1 MGGEFEILS
10 NPLKTILAEM
20 GFTEPTPIQQ
30 KAMPEILEGSDS
42 LLISATGSGKT
53 EAVILPLFE
62 KLLKIRHEQGRIP
75 RIAILYITPLRALN
89 RDVYRRILPQLGE
102 NLGIRVEVRHGD
114 TTPYQ
119 RAKQAKDP
127 PHVLITTP
135 ETLQAILPAKRMGK
149 HLRHVFAVVL
159 DELHELVDNKRGVQ
173 LSIALERLRER
184 TGTEFQRIG
193 LSATVGN
200 PEIVADFLNPGK
212 PTKILEIV
220 DIKKTKLK
228 VILPQPQVEREYS
241 SRDEDELTPEVR
253 ATLEMIIKV
262 VNDSNGSILLFTN
275 TRAHAETLASRLQT
289 LKAGITHSIHHGS
302 LSKDVRVEAE
312 EAFREGTLDLIVAT
326 SSLELGIDIGYCE
339 KVIQVMSPRQVVRL
353 LQRVGRSGH
362 SIEGVSEGIIIS
374 PDPVDALEAMVIAQR
389 ALRNELEPT
398 RLYKKAY
405 DVLAHQIIGILL
417 DHGKMSFQDIYQI
430 VRRAAPFRDL
440 SSNELFAVIELLQEL
455 KYIWKEGNN
464 KDIASITLG
473 LRRGSHSY
481 YFGTLSTIP
490 SQRKFKV
497 ENIRDRQPIGT
508 LDATFVATHA
518 TPGEIFV
525 MRGHAWK
532 VLRLEH
538 EKQTV
543 VVESLSNPLAAP
555 PSWIGEL
562 IPVPF
567 EVTQEVGQLRA
578 ELARPNTPG
587 TVPSLHTYPVSKE
600 TVQIVEES
608 IKEHSERA
616 VIPTDE
622 TLLIEATDTLV
633 MIHACFG
640 NRTNETLAQLMGALL
655 TARLGESVAVKATAY
670 ALIIQP
676 PRRLSASFI
685 KSVLEEITPE
695 YVEPLLKKALRFT
708 DLYNW
713 RFLHV
718 TTRFGVIKEPFVSYN
733 IPIRKLARI
742 FAGTLIEE
750 EVFNEIFFEKFNI
763 PQAIQVLNSLQ
774 NKKRHIQTLESGH
787 IKSMSPLSQAILLDY
802 SGGSVEIVRP
812 DQPRRVILE
821 IVEKRLL
828 NSKAR
833 LICFWCGQYEAV
845 RTIKTL
851 EDHPKCPFC
860 GSRYLAAVHIGA
872 RDLRRLFNARKHKR
886 EIEDEQNRKLDRAF
900 QSAELVITHGKRAI
914 IALAGVGIGPKTAAR
929 VLRSVY
935 SEWPDFIR
943 AILEAERKFAETRD
957 FW

>member
-1 MGGEFEILS
+1 MEGEFEILS
-10 NPLKTILAEM
+10 DPLITILAEM

-30 KAMPEILEGSDS
+30 KAIPEILEGNDS

-62 KLLKIRHEQGRIP
+62 KLLKIRHERGSIP
-75 RIAILYITPLRALN
+75 RIAVLYITPLRALN
-89 RDVYRRILPQLGE
+89 RDVYRRILPQLGA

-135 ETLQAILPAKRMGK
+135 ETLQAILPAKKMGR

-184 TGTEFQRIG
+184 TGKEFQRIG

-200 PEIVADFLNPGK
+200 PEIVADFLNPRI
-212 PTKILEIV
+212 PTKILEIA
-220 DIKKTKLK
+220 DTKKTKLK
-228 VILPQPQVEREYS
+228 VILPQPEVERDHVVL
-241 SRDEDELTPEVR
+241 DEDELTPAVR
-253 ATLEMIIKV
+253 ATLESIIKI
-262 VNDSNGSILLFTN
+262 VNDSNESILLFTN
-275 TRAHAETLASRLQT
+275 TRAHAETLASRLQIM
-289 LKAGITHSIHHGS
+289 KAGITHSIHHGS
-302 LSKDVRVEAE
+302 LSKGVRVEAE

-339 KVIQVMSPRQVVRL
+339 KVIQIMSPRQVVRL

-374 PDPVDALEAMVIAQR
+374 SDPVDALEATIIAQR
-389 ALRNELEPT
+389 ALKNDLEPT

-417 DHGKMSFQDIYQI
+417 DRGKTHFHDIYQI
-430 VRRAAPFRDL
+430 VRRAAPFRNL
-440 SSNELFAVIELLQEL
+440 TTKELLADIELLQEL
-455 KYIWKEGNN
+455 KYIWKEGSEEEPAHLT
-464 KDIASITLG
+464 IG

-497 ENIRDRQPIGT
+497 ENIRDRQTIGT
-508 LDATFVATHA
+508 LDATFVATRA

-538 EKQTV
+538 EKQKV
-543 VVESLSNPLAAP
+543 VVEPLSNPLAAP

-567 EVTQEVGQLRA
+567 EVTQEVGRLRA
-578 ELARPNTPG
+578 ELTRPSTPG
-587 TVPSLHTYPVSKE
+587 SAPALHTYPISKDA
-600 TVQIVEES
+600 VMIVEES
-608 IKEHSERA
+608 LKEHSEYN

-622 TLLIEATDTLV
+622 TLLIEATDALV

-640 NRTNETLAQLMGALL
+640 TRTNETLAQLMGALL
-655 TARLGESVAVKATAY
+655 SARLGESVAIKATAY

-676 PRRLSASFI
+676 PRRLSANFI
-685 KSVLEEITPE
+685 RSVLEEIKPE
-695 YVEPLLKKALRFT
+695 HVEPLLKKALRFT

-713 RFLHV
+713 RFIHV
-718 TTRFGVIKEPFVSYN
+718 ATRFGVIKEPFKPYN
-733 IPIRKLARI
+733 IPVRKLARI

-750 EVFNEIFFEKFNI
+750 EVFNEIFFEKFDI
-763 PQAIQVLNSLQ
+763 TQAIQVLDSLQ
-774 NKKRHIQTLESGH
+774 NNKRRIKTLESVH
-787 IKSMSPLSQAILLDY
+787 VKSMSPLSKAILLDY

-828 NSKAR
+828 KSKVR

-851 EDHPKCPFC
+851 EDHPKCPHC
-860 GSRYLAAVHIGA
+860 GSRYLATVHVGA

-886 EIEDEQNRKLDRAF
+886 ELEDDQNQKLDRAF
-900 QSAELVITHGKRAI
+900 QSSELVITHGKRAI